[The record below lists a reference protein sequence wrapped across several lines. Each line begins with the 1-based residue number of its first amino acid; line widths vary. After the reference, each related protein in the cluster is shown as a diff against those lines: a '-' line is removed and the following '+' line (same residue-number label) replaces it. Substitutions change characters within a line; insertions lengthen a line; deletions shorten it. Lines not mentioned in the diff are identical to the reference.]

1 MGLLIVLEKAG
12 KFLCIS
18 TGDARGVWYSLL
30 QSQPIGLK
38 LQEWK
43 IPHHHALDSN
53 PSALLSADVDFSSN
67 TMSIVHAHTR
77 KAVQVIHFPFMM
89 EVALITSQKMDHEIY
104 EVAASIQPEIV

>member
-38 LQEWK
+38 LQDWK
-43 IPHHHALDSN
+43 IPHHHARDSNN
-53 PSALLSADVDFSSN
+53 PSAVVSRL
-67 TMSIVHAHTR
+67 I
-77 KAVQVIHFPFMM
+77 
-89 EVALITSQKMDHEIY
+89 EVALIMSQKMDHEIY